1 MTKCFLATVPRA
13 VAGIFPF
20 YFRRGA
26 VRRGSNIKISE
37 FFVKKRT
44 IINDI
49 RIKDYSVNN
58 LLENRELPIYAS
70 KKLELV
76 SHNKKLLMTFYGII

>member
-1 MTKCFLATVPRA
+1 MFRPQRA
-13 VAGIFPF
+13 AAAEAQLPF

-26 VRRGSNIKISE
+26 VRRGSNIKHQNSLW
-37 FFVKKRT
+37 KNA
-44 IINDI
+44 INNDM

-58 LLENRELPIYAS
+58 LLENRWLSVYAN

-76 SHNKKLLMTFYGII
+76 SHNKKLIMTFFEAI